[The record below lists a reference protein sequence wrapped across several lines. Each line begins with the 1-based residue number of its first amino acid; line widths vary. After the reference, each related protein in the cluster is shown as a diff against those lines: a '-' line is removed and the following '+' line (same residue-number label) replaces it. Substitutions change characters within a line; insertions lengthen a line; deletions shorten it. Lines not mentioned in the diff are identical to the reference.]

1 MRKDYEKLFSHLKPA
16 EPPAGLF
23 DRIILGIQR
32 EQELQHTRRLALG
45 FLSFLVI
52 SFVAIPF
59 SSTILVDQVNNSGIL
74 YFVSVAASDPGISF
88 AFWQDISLAI
98 LESLPIMGI
107 VMFTINMILVLFTIR
122 LFLYRKRLLL
132 TYLFNL

>member
-59 SSTILVDQVNNSGIL
+59 SSTILVDQVNSSGIL

>member
-74 YFVSVAASDPGISF
+74 YFVSAAASDPGISF